1 MIEFVFGREPSSKT
15 EYIIEK
21 MKEQLSKGKR
31 CVLIIPEQE
40 ALFWDTV
47 TATRFK
53 ATDAFNIEAVSFKRL
68 ANSVFRA
75 FGGIAKKYVTDA
87 EKSLLMWSAVQSV
100 SDRLKTFTR
109 PDRDDRYV
117 PLLLRTTGEMKL
129 YGISPEA
136 LSEAGERLFEKSPAL
151 CDRLYD
157 LALIYAAYESLLHSR
172 AEDPD
177 EIPDALADCLK
188 SNVYFENTAVFVDSF
203 YTLTPKEMAVVRE
216 IIPQADSFLVTFSM
230 VPEDAKDPTC
240 HHIASYMKEMARNA
254 ARVGKDIKKTVIE
267 DCREKEF
274 ALIGKGLWNYET
286 VPYADN
292 TDRITFVKCT
302 DRYDEAVLAG
312 ARIKDL
318 VSRGASFGD
327 ISVVCAD
334 IEAVR
339 GITDIELLR
348 QGIPVYVSG
357 KTPVTSQPAIRLLLS
372 TASVLAG
379 GWKKED
385 IIAVARTGL
394 TDLTPD
400 ETDALE
406 LYTHIWKI
414 RGKKKF
420 CPENGWDMNPCGY
433 TAEESAWGQRLL
445 SLANSAREKL
455 IPQIEAFSESFP
467 GTVRDAC
474 SAAYKLLCD
483 FNVYESLCRE
493 TAELEK
499 AGKLSEA
506 QKKSQVWQAVCSTL
520 DTLAS
525 TVPDAIVDGRRFAAL
540 LRRVSDTFMIG
551 TIPDGIDRVSLTGAQ
566 SNKKGS
572 TRHLIVL
579 GAKSGEFP
587 KIAREDSFFSDRDRE
602 ALRLAGI
609 EISPETE
616 KKQREELFRFAEIC
630 SSPKESL
637 TVFIPSEPSGNH
649 PSLGALRLTELFPKA
664 KTYDFTSVSGER
676 IIRAMGSSAGDLT
689 GGELSA
695 DYDRAEGAALTKLF
709 DKDIKLTQTRIESF
723 NSCAFKYYCEYILRL
738 NDLSPAEVRHS
749 VVGTFVH
756 SVLENF
762 MKEAA
767 KNNEFPMS
775 DDVLISKTDR
785 LMAELKADIL
795 PKDPDGYAQYM
806 FARLEK
812 SISLFAKALN
822 DEFSQS
828 KFTPYGFEL
837 KVGFS
842 DDLPAIPIRLEN
854 GHDLTVRGIVD
865 RMDIYKDGDSIYVRV
880 VDYKTGSKTF
890 SLQKA
895 MKGENI
901 QLLLYLFAL
910 CNMPK
915 GCSFAKELA
924 PNGEKIRPAGAV
936 YFSAKPGDISSNELV
951 STSDAEEFA
960 LGAISRTGIVLGDES
975 IIEAMDSQKSGRY
988 SPARI
993 DGKGKLKGSFL
1004 ETEEDFQKLKK
1015 AIDSFLLE
1023 TGNEMIS
1030 GRACSDPKGRGQSSP
1045 CRYCAMMPLCRHSES
1060 PKNEKGGDFNE

>member
-21 MKEQLSKGKR
+21 MKEQLALNKK

-75 FGGIAKKYVTDA
+75 FGGIAKKYVSDA
-87 EKSLLMWSAVQSV
+87 EKSLIMWSALQSV
-100 SDRLKTFTR
+100 SDKLLTFKKA
-109 PDRDDRYV
+109 DREDRYV
-117 PLLLRTTGEMKL
+117 PLLLRTVGEMKL
-129 YGISPEA
+129 YGISPEN
-136 LSEAGERLFEKSPAL
+136 LSEAQEKLSDKSPSLSDRLF
-151 CDRLYD
+151 D
-157 LALIYAAYESLLHSR
+157 LSLIYAAYESLLHGR

-188 SNVYFENTAVFVDSF
+188 ANVYFENTAVFIDSF

-216 IIPQADSFLVTFSM
+216 IIPQADSLLITFAM
-230 VPEDAKDPTC
+230 VPEDVNDSTC
-240 HHIASYMKEMARNA
+240 HHISSYMKEMARNA
-254 ARVGKDIKKTVIE
+254 ARAGKDVKKTVVE
-267 DCREKEF
+267 DRRNKEF
-274 ALIGKGLWNYET
+274 AMIGKGLWNYET

-312 ARIKDL
+312 ARIKEL
-318 VSRGASFGD
+318 VSKGAAFGD
-327 ISVVCAD
+327 ISIVCAD
-334 IEAVR
+334 LESLR

-348 QGIPVYVSG
+348 QDIPVYVSG

-372 TASVLAG
+372 TSAILAS

-385 IIAVARTGL
+385 VIAVARTGL
-394 TDLTPD
+394 TALTPD

-420 CPENGWDMNPCGY
+420 SMECDWDMNPDGY

-445 SLANSAREKL
+445 TLANSAREKL

-467 GTVRDAC
+467 ASLRDAC
-474 SAAYKLLCD
+474 CAAYKLLCD

-525 TVPDAIVDGRRFAAL
+525 TVPDAVVDARRFASL
-540 LRRVSDTFMIG
+540 LRRVSDTYMIG
-551 TIPDGIDRVSLTGAQ
+551 TIPDGVDRVSLTGAEG
-566 SNKKGS
+566 NKKDG
-572 TRHLIVL
+572 TKHLLVL

-587 KIAREDSFFSDRDRE
+587 RIAREDSFFSDRDRE

-616 KKQREELFRFAEIC
+616 ARQREELFRFAEIC
-630 SSPKESL
+630 ASPKESL
-637 TVFIPSEPSGNH
+637 TVFIPSDPSGSH
-649 PSLGALRLTELFPKA
+649 PSLGALRLKELFPKA
-664 KTYDFTSVSGER
+664 KSYDFTSADGER
-676 IIRAMGSSAGDLT
+676 IIRTMGASAETLT

-695 DYDRAEGAALTKLF
+695 DYDRAEGEVLTKLF
-709 DKDIKLTQTRIESF
+709 DKDLKLTQTRIEAF

-738 NDLSPAEVRHS
+738 SDLSPAEVRHS

-767 KNNEFPMS
+767 ENNEFPLS
-775 DDVLISKTDR
+775 HDALISKTDR
-785 LMAELKADIL
+785 LIASLKADIL

-806 FARLEK
+806 FERLQK
-812 SISLFAKALN
+812 SINLFAKALN

-842 DDLPAIPIRLEN
+842 DDLPAIPLRLKN

-865 RMDIYKDGDSIYVRV
+865 RMDIYRDGDSIYVRV

-915 GCSFAKELA
+915 DCAFAKELS
-924 PNGEKIRPAGAV
+924 PRGEKIRPAGAV
-936 YFSAKPGDISSNELV
+936 YFSAKPGDISSDELI
-951 STSDAEEFA
+951 SESEAEDFA
-960 LGAISRTGIVLGDES
+960 LSAISRTGIVLGDEN
-975 IIEAMDSQKSGRY
+975 IIEAMDSKKSGRY

-993 DGKGKLKGSFL
+993 DDKGKLKGSFL
-1004 ETEEDFQKLKK
+1004 ETEEDFQKICET
-1015 AIDSFLLE
+1015 IDSFLLE
-1023 TGNEMIS
+1023 TGNEMVS
-1030 GRACSDPKGRGQSSP
+1030 GKACSVPKGKGQSSP
-1045 CRYCAMMPLCRHSES
+1045 CRYCAMMPLCRHSEGA
-1060 PKNEKGGDFNE
+1060 KKEKGEDFNE